1 MARAEGR
8 LSGEGLR
15 RLWIPLIKRRGKFRF
30 LISRLK
36 AAARLIGDSALAI
49 TCMIEVPNA
58 YRSIASGLAEF
69 RDCLGGMY
77 PGVAPQGGSVS
88 SSLQAPSKSSAR
100 NL

>member
-15 RLWIPLIKRRGKFRF
+15 RLWTALIKRRGKFRF

-36 AAARLIGDSALAI
+36 AAISLIGDWVLAI
-49 TCMIEVPNA
+49 SCMIEVPKA
-58 YRSIASGLAEF
+58 YRSIASGLAGS
-69 RDCLGGMY
+69 RDRVGGMY

-88 SSLQAPSKSSAR
+88 PSLQAPSKSNAH